1 MANQLPISRL
11 IHVSV
16 NLTPAGASTQDI
28 STLLILGSSTVIDTF
43 ERIRTYSDIA
53 AIASDFGT
61 SAPEYAAAVLWFQ
74 QVPQPSQ
81 LSIGRWVNA
90 AASGGLRCAPL
101 ASADQAIASWQ
112 AITTGSFKVAVNGA
126 AAADITGL
134 NFSAAANLN
143 AVAAIIDTAL
153 AGGTVVWN
161 ATYARFEFSCTATG
175 ATSAI
180 SFLQAA
186 ATGVDISNKLAGRS
200 TSSGAYV
207 FQGQAAETALAAT
220 TLYELNY
227 GQHWYA
233 LTILAA
239 VDADHLA
246 VAPFIE
252 ATNTKHI
259 YGITTQEAGVLV
271 PSDTTNIA
279 YLMKQLAYLRT
290 FTQFSSSNA
299 YAVVSAL
306 ARLLTVD
313 YNGNSTTIT
322 LMYKQEPG
330 IVAEALNSIQVN
342 ALESFNANVFTQ
354 YDNDT
359 AILERGAMASG
370 VFADIVTGTDW
381 LALNIQTNI
390 YNLLYTSVTKI
401 PQTNAGMQLIATQI
415 GAVLSQAVINGLLAP
430 GVWNSGG
437 FGQLKQGDYL
447 ASGFYVYAPNV
458 DTQNQA
464 QRAARQSVPFQIAAK
479 LAGAVHEVSVAIL
492 VNQ

>member
-1 MANQLPISRL
+1 
-11 IHVSV
+11 V
-16 NLTPAGASTQDI
+16 D
-28 STLLILGSSTVIDTF
+28 
-43 ERIRTYSDIA
+43 
-53 AIASDFGT
+53 
-61 SAPEYAAAVLWFQ
+61 
-74 QVPQPSQ
+74 
-81 LSIGRWVNA
+81 
-90 AASGGLRCAPL
+90 
-101 ASADQAIASWQ
+101 
-112 AITTGSFKVAVNGA
+112 GA

-134 NFSAAANLN
+134 NFSAAATLN

-161 ATYARFEFSCTATG
+161 ATYGRFEFTSSATG
-175 ATSAI
+175 VASAI

-207 FQGQAAETALAAT
+207 FQGQLAETALAAV
-220 TLYELNY
+220 TLFELNY
-227 GQHWYA
+227 GQSWYA

-252 ATNTKHI
+252 AANTKHI

-271 PSDTTNIA
+271 PVDTSNIA
-279 YLMKQLAYLRT
+279 YLMKQLDYNRT

-313 YNGNSTTIT
+313 YNGNSTVIT
-322 LMYKQEPG
+322 LMYKNEPG
-330 IVAEALNSIQVN
+330 IVAEALNSIQIN
-342 ALESFNANVFTQ
+342 ALEGFNAKVFTQ

-359 AILERGAMASG
+359 AILEKGVMASG
-370 VFADIVTGTDW
+370 NFADIITGTDW

-390 YNLLYTSVTKI
+390 YNLLYTSTTKI
-401 PQTNAGMQLIATQI
+401 PQTNAGMHLIATQI
-415 GAVLSQAVINGLLAP
+415 EAVLSQAVINGLLAP

-447 ASGFYVYAPNV
+447 AAGFYVYAPNV

-464 QRAARQSVPFQIAAK
+464 QRAARQSVPFQVAAK

>member
-1 MANQLPISRL
+1 MNQLPISRL

-28 STLLILGSSTVIDTF
+28 STLLILGSSTVIDTK
-43 ERIRTYSDIA
+43 ERIRTYEDIA
-53 AIASDFGT
+53 SIASDFGT
-61 SAPEYAAAVLWFQ
+61 SAPEYAAAVLWFE
-74 QVPQPSQ
+74 QVPQPSR

-90 AASGGLRCAPL
+90 PASGGLRCGPL
-101 ASADQAIASWQ
+101 AAADQAISSWQ
-112 AITTGSFKVAVNGA
+112 AITAGSFKVAVDGA
-126 AAADITGL
+126 GAADITGL

-161 ATYARFEFSCTATG
+161 ATYGRFEFTSSVTG

-186 ATGVDISNKLAGRS
+186 ATGTDISVKIAGRS

-207 FQGQAAETALAAT
+207 FQGQAAETALNAVV
-220 TLYELNY
+220 LYELDY
-227 GQHWYA
+227 GQTWYA

-252 ATNTKHI
+252 ASNTKHI
-259 YGITTQEAGVLV
+259 YGITTAEAGVLV
-271 PSDTTNIA
+271 PSDTSNIA
-279 YLMKQLAYLRT
+279 YLLKQLAYNRT
-290 FTQFSSSNA
+290 FTQYSSSNL

-313 YNGNSTTIT
+313 YNGNSTVIT

-330 IVAEALNSIQVN
+330 IVPEALNSIQVN
-342 ALESFNANVFTQ
+342 ALESFFANVFTQ
-354 YDNDT
+354 YDNNT
-359 AILERGAMASG
+359 AILERGTMASG

-381 LALNIQTNI
+381 MALNIQTNI
-390 YNLLYTSVTKI
+390 YNLLYTSTTKI
-401 PQTNAGMQLIATQI
+401 PQTNAGMHLIATTI
-415 GAVLSQAVINGLLAP
+415 EAVLSQAVINGLLAP

-447 ASGFYVYAPNV
+447 AAGFYVYAPNV
-458 DTQNQA
+458 DQQNPA
-464 QRAARQSVPFQIAAK
+464 QRAARVSVPFQIAAK

>member
-1 MANQLPISRL
+1 MNQLPISRL

-16 NLTPAGASTQDI
+16 NLTPSGASTQDI
-28 STLLILGSSTVIDTF
+28 STLLILGTSTVIDTF
-43 ERIRTYSDIA
+43 ERIRNYSDIESVA
-53 AIASDFGT
+53 ADFGT
-61 SAPEYAAAVLWFQ
+61 SAPEYAAALLWFE

-81 LSIGRWVNA
+81 ISIGRWA
-90 AASGGLRCAPL
+90 KTASSGGLRCGTLAP
-101 ASADQAIASWQ
+101 ADQAIGSWQ
-112 AITTGSFKVAVNGA
+112 AITTGSFKVAVDA
-126 AAADITGL
+126 APAADITGL
-134 NFSAAANLN
+134 NFAAAANLN

-161 ATYARFEFSCTATG
+161 ATYSRFEFTSSATG
-175 ATSAI
+175 VTSAI

-186 ATGVDISNKLAGRS
+186 ATGVDISAKLAGRS

-207 FQGQAAETALAAT
+207 FQGTAAQSALETV
-220 TLYELNY
+220 TLFELNY
-227 GQHWYA
+227 GQTWYA
-233 LTILAA
+233 TTLLGS
-239 VDADHLA
+239 DNADHLA

-259 YGITTQEAGVLV
+259 YVITTQEAGVLV

-279 YLMKQLAYLRT
+279 YLLKQLGYKRS
-290 FTQFSSSNA
+290 FVQYSSGNP
-299 YAVVSAL
+299 YAAVSAI

-313 YNGNSTTIT
+313 YNGNSTVIT

-330 IVAEALNSIQVN
+330 IVPENLNGVQIN
-342 ALESFNANVFTQ
+342 ALESFNCNVFVQ

-359 AILERGAMASG
+359 AILERGTMADG
-370 VFADIVTGTDW
+370 TFADIITGTDW
-381 LALNIQTNI
+381 LALNIQTNV
-390 YNLLYTSVTKI
+390 YNLLYTSPTKI

-415 GAVLSQAVINGLLAP
+415 QAVLSQAVINGLIAP

-447 ASGFYVYAPNV
+447 ATGFYIYAPNV
-458 DTQNQA
+458 DSQSQA
-464 QRAARQSVPFQIAAK
+464 DRAARKSVPFQIAVK
-479 LAGAVHEVSVAIL
+479 LAGAVHEVSIAIL